1 MRMYNEDVD
10 VKNIRHIFFITT
22 TEKRNDFF
30 PPPPFKKIFFEIK
43 FSTRDFQTT
52 IFSRRFSADN
62 FQTTISIGAYQSK
75 KSKKKKLREKEKTIG
90 WSCVSLHDP
99 TTRVGG
105 FLKFCYLCRLI
116 KGAKIVLPMVFLQKW
131 CVFVAPENL
140 RKF

>member
-1 MRMYNEDVD
+1 MRMYNEDVDVD

-30 PPPPFKKIFFEIK
+30 PPPPFKKIFLEIK
-43 FSTRDFQTT
+43 FSTGD
-52 IFSRRFSADN
+52 

-116 KGAKIVLPMVFLQKW
+116 KGAKFVLPMVFLQK
-131 CVFVAPENL
+131 CCAFVAPENP
-140 RKF
+140 RKL